1 MINQAR
7 SRSQEAKLRRLPAAC
22 VVPDCLAR
30 DDRPCPCLGRR
41 RSAHGFSAAQRA
53 SSQPSAPPPAAAA
66 AVLTCFLRVAEPVH
80 QPASR
85 LPGRDQVQCE
95 GPRRQ
100 VEMQAASQ
108 LPSGPPSQAAQQPLN
123 QLKNR
128 RKIRHLHKNDDST
141 CAPGKRPRKLLP
153 VDAAEAATL
162 AASSRAGWISGVGSL
177 ASRG

>member
-1 MINQAR
+1 MQEGKNHDEHCPPRAWSLPGPR
-7 SRSQEAKLRRLPAAC
+7 STAEA
-22 VVPDCLAR
+22 
-30 DDRPCPCLGRR
+30 PCPCLGRHR
-41 RSAHGFSAAQRA
+41 PAHGFSAAQRA
-53 SSQPSAPPPAAAA
+53 GSQPSASSPAAAA

-162 AASSRAGWISGVGSL
+162 AAISRAGWISGVGSL